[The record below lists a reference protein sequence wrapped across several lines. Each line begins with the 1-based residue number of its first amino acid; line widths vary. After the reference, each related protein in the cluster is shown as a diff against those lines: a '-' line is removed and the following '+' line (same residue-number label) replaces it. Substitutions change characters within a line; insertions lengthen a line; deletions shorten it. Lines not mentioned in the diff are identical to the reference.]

1 MRVMPPDYIA
11 WLIDFVR
18 TEVRTVA
25 EYSTV
30 EVGNKE
36 PDTLTLPLKRPL
48 IVIRDDPGSRRDWTT
63 FDRSIGV
70 TVLWGTKQND
80 KPALDLARF
89 VAAIV
94 FDTDLPLADGSP
106 IASVELGGCNG
117 PYPVADRLDVARMYS
132 TAQYVVAGS
141 F

>member
-1 MRVMPPDYIA
+1 MRVRPPNYVA
-11 WLIDFVR
+11 WLIDYVR
-18 TEVRTVA
+18 TEVRKDN
-25 EYSTV
+25 EYAAA

-36 PDTLTLPLKRPL
+36 PGDLTIQRKAPL

-70 TVLWGTKQND
+70 TVLWGPKQND
-80 KPALDLARF
+80 KPAMDLALF
-89 VAAIV
+89 VASIV
-94 FDTDLPLADGSP
+94 FDTDLPLVDGSP
-106 IASVELGGCNG
+106 IASVEMDGCNG
-117 PYPVADRLDVARMYS
+117 PYAVPDRLDVARIYL